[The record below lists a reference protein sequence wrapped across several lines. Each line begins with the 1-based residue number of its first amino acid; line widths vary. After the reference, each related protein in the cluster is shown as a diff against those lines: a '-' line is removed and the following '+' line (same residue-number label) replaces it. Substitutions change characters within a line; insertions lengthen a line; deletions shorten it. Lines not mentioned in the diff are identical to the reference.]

1 VPTHARAQV
10 IEAFASMSP
19 AEAQRF
25 MAEKFNAPLRIGIAK
40 LVNGRTLC
48 DVGCGKAFMV
58 DYLYQKAYYL
68 GVDVSAELLA
78 VAQANNPGY
87 EFRLHDMAK
96 LRFPVWDSYFDCSL
110 MISVLEHV
118 DDLDVARRIYNE
130 AMRISKELLVVWH
143 TPPIYETTELIR
155 VDCELDRP
163 INQNHY
169 ARGSFDRED
178 LEVRSER
185 VAGFECWRVSRRR
198 GFPTDYR

>member
-1 VPTHARAQV
+1 V
-10 IEAFASMSP
+10 IEAFASMSS
-19 AEAQRF
+19 AEAERF

-58 DYLYQKAYYL
+58 DYLYQKDKYA
-68 GVDVSAELLA
+68 GVDVSPELLA
-78 VAQANNPGY
+78 VARSNNPGY
-87 EFRLHDMAK
+87 DFWLHDVAK
-96 LRFPVWDSYFDCSL
+96 SRLPYGEAAWDCAL

-118 DDLDVARRIYNE
+118 DDLATARRIYDE
-130 AMRISKELLVVWH
+130 AMRISKEMLIVWH
-143 TPPIYETTELIR
+143 TPPIYDTTDLIR
-155 VDCELDRP
+155 VDCELNKP

-169 ARGSFDRED
+169 QRGSFDRED

-198 GFPTDYR
+198 GFPADYR